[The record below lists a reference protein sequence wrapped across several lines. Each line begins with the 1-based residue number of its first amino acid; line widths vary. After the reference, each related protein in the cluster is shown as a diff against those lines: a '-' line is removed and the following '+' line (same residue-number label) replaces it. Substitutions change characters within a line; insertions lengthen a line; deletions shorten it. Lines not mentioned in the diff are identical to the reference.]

1 MSQAARQLQPGSG
14 PRPLIFPWRRPV
26 LQVMPTLVAGAL
38 ALLGFGLLLAL
49 VHIRVVPPQFEME
62 RQGSL
67 IYLPAS
73 GDGLAWATRAQEA
86 GPLLSRY
93 ESTDW
98 TGYAALNA
106 AVTAATFMATPPRLP
121 QLQELPTGNTVGP
134 PPLATAGEAMFPKP
148 PPLARTAAAGPCKL
162 VPQLYP
168 LSKLGAASLPQALP
182 PLADPVDPAMAAVDW
197 QVLVHLRPD
206 GSVADCLALNP
217 PPGPGAGRLET
228 WLRGVAFDPKL
239 AAPGDWI
246 AVGIRF
252 NNQSADGVFDH

>member
-1 MSQAARQLQPGSG
+1 MSQAARPLPPHAGE
-14 PRPLIFPWRRPV
+14 RPLIFPWRKPPS
-26 LQVMPTLVAGAL
+26 QVMPTLVAGGL
-38 ALLGFGLLLAL
+38 ALLGFGMLLGL

-93 ESTDW
+93 EPTDW
-98 TGYAALNA
+98 NGYPALNA
-106 AVTAATFMATPPRLP
+106 AVTAATLVATPPRLP
-121 QLQELPTGNTVGP
+121 QLQELPAGDAVRP
-134 PPLATAGEAMFPKP
+134 PPLAAAGEAVFPKP
-148 PPLARTAAAGPCKL
+148 PPLAPPAPPVPCKL

-168 LSKLGAASLPQALP
+168 LSKLGSASLPQSLP

-197 QVLVHLRPD
+197 QFLVHLRPD
-206 GSVADCLALNP
+206 GSVADCLALNQS
-217 PPGPGAGRLET
+217 PGPGAGRLEN

-239 AAPGDWI
+239 AVPGDWI
-246 AVGIRF
+246 AVAIRF
-252 NNQSADGVFDH
+252 NNQSADGALDH